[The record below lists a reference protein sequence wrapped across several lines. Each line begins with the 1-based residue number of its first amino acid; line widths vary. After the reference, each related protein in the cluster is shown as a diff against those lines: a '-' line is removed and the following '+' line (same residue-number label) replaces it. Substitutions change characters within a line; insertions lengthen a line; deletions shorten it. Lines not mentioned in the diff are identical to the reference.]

1 MKKALIAALGSFS
14 LGLVAIP
21 FHSADAE
28 VRPSP
33 TPSPTYIK
41 VAPQFSC
48 SALVSGTSGTA
59 IVTKTNA
66 ATIDKTH
73 DIVVTVQTPSGKVS
87 AATCGSSFASNAT
100 GTKVNVPFT
109 QPPTTDKTFIYTC
122 SAAVS
127 ETTSACNP
135 PK

>member
-1 MKKALIAALGSFS
+1 MKKALIAALGFLSVGV
-14 LGLVAIP
+14 LAIP
-21 FHSADAE
+21 VRSADAQ

-33 TPSPTYIK
+33 TPSPIIK
-41 VAPQFSC
+41 VAPQFNC
-48 SALVSGTSGTA
+48 SALVNGTSGTA
-59 IVTKTNA
+59 IVSKSNA

-87 AATCGSSFASNAT
+87 AATCGSAFSSNAV

-109 QPPTTDKTFIYTC
+109 QPPTTDKSFIYTC
-122 SAAVS
+122 SASVA